1 MPLWAEKK
9 DQSRPNGNTCWQNS
23 ERRSVDS
30 SKEITRTA
38 VSGVILPD
46 IRQITSGFGA
56 RIEPLNDSGDG
67 KSPSPQ
73 AKGYRSRRLAAPK
86 HRNRRFAPAKAD
98 LSSRRLPHGDSS
110 VCHAVAGAACS
121 WAISDRMS
129 ANIYRDTTTAFIW
142 KVT

>member
-9 DQSRPNGNTCWQNS
+9 DQSRSDGNTCRENS
-23 ERRSVDS
+23 DRRSVDS

-38 VSGVILPD
+38 VPDVILSD

-56 RIEPLNDSGDG
+56 RIAPLNDPGDG

-86 HRNRRFAPAKAD
+86 RRNHRFAPAEAYI
-98 LSSRRLPHGDSS
+98 SSHRLPHSYSS
-110 VCHAVAGAACS
+110 VLSRRYGCCLQESDQRQACRRKS
-121 WAISDRMS
+121 
-129 ANIYRDTTTAFIW
+129 
-142 KVT
+142 VTIPRPRPSRR